1 MEYRIKREKPDD
13 ELFHSDEYLGEEFDD
28 GLHHWKYI
36 KREKVNGKWR
46 YYYDDSKL
54 RDFAKGTTKT
64 SKTTDEYGRTITN
77 TTQYKKTND
86 LFDRKTTIT
95 SGDTVLPTPT
105 NTTVINKQGKLS
117 RVEADAEKWIFDT
130 FIDPRKQAKVKR
142 NVDGAINKGKSF
154 VKKLFGIN

>member
-54 RDFAKGTTKT
+54 RDFTKGTTKT
-64 SKTTDEYGRTITN
+64 SKTTDEYDRTITN
-77 TTQYKKTND
+77 TTQYKQTND
-86 LFDRKTTIT
+86 LFDKKTTIT
-95 SGDTVLPTPT
+95 SGGTVLPT
-105 NTTVINKQGKLS
+105 NTTVINEQGKLS
-117 RVEADAEKWIFDT
+117 RIEADAEKWIFDT